1 MSFRLLFV
9 ANDFALRE
17 QGVSRVNNAGGA
29 ADQAACVEKRNSA
42 RKSADIRYTSPA
54 VARATPL
61 GGANIASR
69 QEAVVDRHSRSR
81 TSCIGRRA

>member
-1 MSFRLLFV
+1 VSFRLLFV

-17 QGVSRVNNAGGA
+17 QGVSRVNNAGAA

-42 RKSADIRYTSPA
+42 GNLPISDTPGLPLP
-54 VARATPL
+54 RATPL

-69 QEAVVDRHSRSR
+69 QRQ
-81 TSCIGRRA
+81 